1 MWTSRKKTTLNVPS
15 SSKHTKNHVIHRQR
29 PHYSLSLSLSS
40 WQVRLMIKAKL
51 GMYIDYSVWL
61 NHIFLSTLSL
71 PTFSFFLP
79 FACFINPFIVGS
91 WDFLFAHLNPYNLIG
106 RAAFCNWTS
115 PFLISSL
122 EDRNGPGPYSPLSS
136 SQKSIYSWKR
146 KKEKPLFFYYF
157 TSLTF
162 SFSKILFF

>member
-1 MWTSRKKTTLNVPS
+1 MWTTRKKTTLNVPS
-15 SSKHTKNHVIHRQR
+15 SSKHTKNHVIQR
-29 PHYSLSLSLSS
+29 
-40 WQVRLMIKAKL
+40 QVRHMIKAKL
-51 GMYIDYSVWL
+51 GIYIDYSVWL

-136 SQKSIYSWKR
+136 SQKSIYS
-146 KKEKPLFFYYF
+146 
-157 TSLTF
+157 
-162 SFSKILFF
+162 